1 MAWKFVLVSE
11 TLVSSTAEMV
21 GVKERLDKVVAT
33 KLEILKT
40 SSMRD
45 RAGLATIAEIPGEDE
60 DWVDIATIAS
70 STT

>member
-1 MAWKFVLVSE
+1 MAWKFVVASE
-11 TLVSSTAEMV
+11 KVASFTAEV
-21 GVKERLDKVVAT
+21 AVAAERWKMVAT

>member
-11 TLVSSTAEMV
+11 AFASFTAEVV
-21 GVKERLDKVVAT
+21 GVEERLDKVVAT

-45 RAGLATIAEIPGEDE
+45 RAGLATIAEIPGEDRA
-60 DWVDIATIAS
+60 DIATIAS